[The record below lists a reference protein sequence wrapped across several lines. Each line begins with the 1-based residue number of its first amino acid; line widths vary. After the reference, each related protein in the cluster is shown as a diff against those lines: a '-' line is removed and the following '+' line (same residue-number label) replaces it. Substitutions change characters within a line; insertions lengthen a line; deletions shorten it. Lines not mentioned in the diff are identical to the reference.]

1 MRVFSIT
8 VPNPYIGEG
17 SKNADRVAPIGHT
30 ERSYFT
36 VFARDLEDAR
46 KLFVDF
52 CGRGSRVPT
61 LTQIQEI
68 GEDERVSNRV
78 VIDQMPLVY
87 ENVEVSNLTPEN
99 AKEVLLKYLEESGA
113 DPIVAQAFKAMAQ
126 DNQSLRDVLKV
137 RKYVPRSTPKTKE
150 VFKVTPSGEL
160 EEITI
165 EEHNATVAEEK
176 ALVDEVNS
184 RLSFFERLTNKRGG

>member
-68 GEDERVSNRV
+68 GVDERVSNRV
-78 VIDQMPLVY
+78 VIDQMPAVY
-87 ENVEVSNLTPEN
+87 ESVEVSNLTPQN
-99 AKEVLLKYLEESGA
+99 AQKVLLEYLEANGA
-113 DPIVAQAFKAMAQ
+113 DPLVAQAVKTIAQ
-126 DNQSLRDVLKV
+126 DNESLRDVLKV
-137 RKYVPRSTPKTKE
+137 RTTPKRD
-150 VFKVTPSGEL
+150 VFKVTPSGQL
-160 EEITI
+160 EEISI

>member
-8 VPNPYIGEG
+8 VPNPYVGEG

-68 GEDERVSNRV
+68 GVDERVSNRV
-78 VIDQMPLVY
+78 VIDQMPVVY
-87 ENVEVSNLTPEN
+87 ESVEVSNLTPQN
-99 AKEVLLKYLEESGA
+99 AQKVLLEYLEANGA
-113 DPIVAQAFKAMAQ
+113 DPLVAQAVKTIAQ
-126 DNQSLRDVLKV
+126 DNESLRDVLKV
-137 RKYVPRSTPKTKE
+137 RTTPKRD
-150 VFKVTPSGEL
+150 VFKVTPSGQL
-160 EEITI
+160 EEISI

>member
-68 GEDERVSNRV
+68 GVDERVSNRV
-78 VIDQMPLVY
+78 VIDQMPVVY
-87 ENVEVSNLTPEN
+87 ESVEVSNLTPQN
-99 AKEVLLKYLEESGA
+99 AQKVLLEYLEANGA
-113 DPIVAQAFKAMAQ
+113 DPLVAQAVKTIAQ
-126 DNQSLRDVLKV
+126 DNESLRDVLKV
-137 RKYVPRSTPKTKE
+137 RTTPKRD
-150 VFKVTPSGEL
+150 VFKVTPSGQL
-160 EEITI
+160 EEISI

>member
-17 SKNADRVAPIGHT
+17 SKSADRVAPIGHT

-68 GEDERVSNRV
+68 GVDERVSNRV
-78 VIDQMPLVY
+78 VIDQMPVVY
-87 ENVEVSNLTPEN
+87 ESVEVSNLTPQN
-99 AKEVLLKYLEESGA
+99 AQKVLLEYLEANGA
-113 DPIVAQAFKAMAQ
+113 DPLVAQAVKAIAQ
-126 DNQSLRDVLKV
+126 DNESLRDVLKV
-137 RKYVPRSTPKTKE
+137 RTTPKRD
-150 VFKVTPSGEL
+150 VFKVTPSGQL
-160 EEITI
+160 EEISI

>member
-8 VPNPYIGEG
+8 VPNPYVGEG

-68 GEDERVSNRV
+68 GVDERVCNRV
-78 VIDQMPLVY
+78 VIDQMPVVY
-87 ENVEVSNLTPEN
+87 ESVEVSNLTPQN
-99 AKEVLLKYLEESGA
+99 AQKVLLEYLEANGA
-113 DPIVAQAFKAMAQ
+113 DPLVAQAVKAIAQ
-126 DNQSLRDVLKV
+126 DNESLRDVLKV
-137 RKYVPRSTPKTKE
+137 RTTPKRD
-150 VFKVTPSGEL
+150 VFKVTPSGQL
-160 EEITI
+160 EEISI
-165 EEHNATVAEEK
+165 EEHNASVT
-176 ALVDEVNS
+176 DEMQAIADEVTTDVNS

>member
-8 VPNPYIGEG
+8 VPNPYVGEG

-68 GEDERVSNRV
+68 GEDERVCNRV
-78 VIDQMPLVY
+78 VIDQMPVVY
-87 ENVEVSNLTPEN
+87 ESVEVSNLTPQN
-99 AKEVLLKYLEESGA
+99 AQKVLLEYLEANGA
-113 DPIVAQAFKAMAQ
+113 DPLVAQAVKTIAQ
-126 DNQSLRDVLKV
+126 DNESLRDVLNV
-137 RKYVPRSTPKTKE
+137 RTTPKRE
-150 VFKVTPSGEL
+150 VFKVTPSGQL
-160 EEITI
+160 EEISI
-165 EEHNATVAEEK
+165 EEHNALADK
-176 ALVDEVNS
+176 AS
-184 RLSFFERLTNKRGG
+184 KGMGFFERLTSKRGG

>member
-8 VPNPYIGEG
+8 VPNPYIGQG

-46 KLFVDF
+46 KLFVEF

-61 LTQIQEI
+61 LTEITDI
-68 GEDERVSNRV
+68 GEDNRVSNRAV
-78 VIDQMPLVY
+78 VNQMPLVY

-99 AKEVLLKYLEESGA
+99 AKEVLLEYLEANGA
-113 DPIVAQAFKAMAQ
+113 DPLVAQALKTIAQ

-137 RKYVPRSTPKTKE
+137 RTKPNSRE
-150 VFKVTPSGEL
+150 VFKVTPSGQL

>member
-8 VPNPYIGEG
+8 VPNPYVGEG
-17 SKNADRVAPIGHT
+17 SKSADRVAPIGHT

-68 GEDERVSNRV
+68 GEDERVCNRV
-78 VIDQMPLVY
+78 VIDQMPAVY
-87 ENVEVSNLTPEN
+87 ESVEVSNLTPQN
-99 AKEVLLKYLEESGA
+99 AQKVLLEYLEANGA
-113 DPIVAQAFKAMAQ
+113 DPLVAQAVKTIAQ
-126 DNQSLRDVLKV
+126 DNESLRDVLNV
-137 RKYVPRSTPKTKE
+137 RTTPKRE
-150 VFKVTPSGEL
+150 VFKVTPSGQL
-160 EEITI
+160 EEISI
-165 EEHNATVAEEK
+165 EEHNALADK
-176 ALVDEVNS
+176 AS
-184 RLSFFERLTNKRGG
+184 KGMGFFERLTSKRGG

>member
-68 GEDERVSNRV
+68 GVDERVSNRV
-78 VIDQMPLVY
+78 VIDQMPVVY
-87 ENVEVSNLTPEN
+87 ESVEVSNLTPQN
-99 AKEVLLKYLEESGA
+99 AQKVLLEYLEANGA
-113 DPIVAQAFKAMAQ
+113 DPLVAQAVKAIAQ
-126 DNQSLRDVLKV
+126 DNESLRDVLKV
-137 RKYVPRSTPKTKE
+137 RTTPKRD
-150 VFKVTPSGEL
+150 VFKVTPSGQL
-160 EEITI
+160 EEISI

>member
-8 VPNPYIGEG
+8 VPNPYVGEG

-68 GEDERVSNRV
+68 GVDERVSNRV
-78 VIDQMPLVY
+78 VIDQMPVVY
-87 ENVEVSNLTPEN
+87 ESVEVSNLTPQN
-99 AKEVLLKYLEESGA
+99 AQKVLLEYLEANGA
-113 DPIVAQAFKAMAQ
+113 DPLVAQAVKTIAQ
-126 DNQSLRDVLKV
+126 DNESLRDVLKV
-137 RKYVPRSTPKTKE
+137 RTTPKRD
-150 VFKVTPSGEL
+150 VFKVTPSGQL
-160 EEITI
+160 EEISI
-165 EEHNATVAEEK
+165 EEHNASVT
-176 ALVDEVNS
+176 DEMQAIADEVTTDVNS

>member
-8 VPNPYIGEG
+8 VPNPYIGQG

-36 VFARDLEDAR
+36 VFARDLQDAR
-46 KLFVDF
+46 KLFVEF

-61 LTQIQEI
+61 LTEIKDI
-68 GEDERVSNRV
+68 GEDNRVSNRTV
-78 VIDQMPLVY
+78 VNQMPLVY

-99 AKEVLLKYLEESGA
+99 AKEVLLEYLEESGA
-113 DPIVAQAFKAMAQ
+113 NPLVAQALKTIAQ
-126 DNQSLRDVLKV
+126 DNQSLRDVLNV
-137 RKYVPRSTPKTKE
+137 RTAPKRE
-150 VFKVTPSGEL
+150 VFKVTPSGQL

-165 EEHNATVAEEK
+165 EEHNASVAEDK